1 MNRKRKLELAEKES
15 LEMFLTQLGSEEAVG
30 TSGGLVDLDV
40 GLKRKGSDE
49 KEAKLDTARNKACRE
64 RARRERLND
73 SFAELSKALDPRKDV
88 KTDKTSIVADAIRVV
103 TQLRAENGQLKQ
115 LNKFLEERVGSVEK
129 QKADAMLQQA
139 YFQQQAGGAGP
150 SLIPQMPQQ
159 QQQSHMQPVY
169 GVAPGV
175 PVGHFNAPQAAV
187 MQYMG
192 MPPQSNMGL
201 PQQQSS
207 IAQGM
212 AAGMLPQ
219 GMQPQPMQS
228 MQPQGMQPQGLQHG
242 DMMMQQH
249 THVQDHMNNALSLD
263 AFSHDLLDD
272 AFPSFPSPAVET
284 QSSSSQQQADSGGST
299 GKRVKSETRSQAVSS
314 GSAPLTKNTSL
325 QRNLRKL
332 TVRGRAKPNGQ
343 QPPQSSPDDLFTAAM
358 QSAQMQMSMAMPVV
372 GPGSWLS
379 PSTLDTSQ
387 DGVRRPP
394 AA

>member
-1 MNRKRKLELAEKES
+1 MSGLRLCQSCHTNMQTWTQYLLA
-15 LEMFLTQLGSEEAVG
+15 
-30 TSGGLVDLDV
+30 
-40 GLKRKGSDE
+40 
-49 KEAKLDTARNKACRE
+49 
-64 RARRERLND
+64 
-73 SFAELSKALDPRKDV
+73 
-88 KTDKTSIVADAIRVV
+88 
-103 TQLRAENGQLKQ
+103 
-115 LNKFLEERVGSVEK
+115 
-129 QKADAMLQQA
+129 
-139 YFQQQAGGAGP
+139 
-150 SLIPQMPQQ
+150 
-159 QQQSHMQPVY
+159 
-169 GVAPGV
+169 GV
-175 PVGHFNAPQAAV
+175 PVNHFNGPQAAV

-192 MPPQSNMGL
+192 VPPQSNMGL

-284 QSSSSQQQADSGGST
+284 QSSSSQQQADSGGSP
-299 GKRVKSETRSQAVSS
+299 GKRVKSETQSQAISS
-314 GSAPLTKNTSL
+314 GSAPLTKNPSL

-332 TVRGRAKPNGQ
+332 SVRGRAKPTGQ

-358 QSAQMQMSMAMPVV
+358 QNAQMQMSMAMPVV

>member
-1 MNRKRKLELAEKES
+1 MSGLRLCQPCHSNMQIQTQYLLA
-15 LEMFLTQLGSEEAVG
+15 
-30 TSGGLVDLDV
+30 
-40 GLKRKGSDE
+40 
-49 KEAKLDTARNKACRE
+49 
-64 RARRERLND
+64 
-73 SFAELSKALDPRKDV
+73 
-88 KTDKTSIVADAIRVV
+88 
-103 TQLRAENGQLKQ
+103 
-115 LNKFLEERVGSVEK
+115 
-129 QKADAMLQQA
+129 
-139 YFQQQAGGAGP
+139 
-150 SLIPQMPQQ
+150 
-159 QQQSHMQPVY
+159 
-169 GVAPGV
+169 GV
-175 PVGHFNAPQAAV
+175 PVNHFNAPQAAV

-192 MPPQSNMGL
+192 VPTQSNMGL
-201 PQQQSS
+201 PQQQTS

-284 QSSSSQQQADSGGST
+284 QSSSSQQQADSGGSP
-299 GKRVKSETRSQAVSS
+299 GKRVKSETQSQALSS
-314 GSAPLTKNTSL
+314 GSAPLTKNPSL

-332 TVRGRAKPNGQ
+332 SVRGRAKPTGQ
-343 QPPQSSPDDLFTAAM
+343 QPSQSSPDDLFTAAM
-358 QSAQMQMSMAMPVV
+358 QNAQMQMSMAMPVV